1 MLKVMVVE
9 DTVTYQLI
17 VRHQLSAL
25 GITSMVM
32 ATDGQQALATLRR
45 EPDVD
50 AILCDWHMTPMDGL
64 TFCAAVQAVPYL
76 RGRQIPVIFMT
87 GDAKLADPVKRRRA
101 LEPAHSLGITEILI
115 KPFTVDDL
123 RTVLTRCAGYQQNS

>member
-17 VRHQLSAL
+17 VRRQLAAL
-25 GITSMVM
+25 GINSVVM
-32 ATDGQQALATLRR
+32 TADGKEALDTLRR

-50 AILCDWHMTPMDGL
+50 VILSDWHMAPMDGL

-101 LEPAHSLGITEILI
+101 LEPAHSLGITEILL

-123 RTVLTRCAGYQQNS
+123 RQVLTRCAGYVSS